1 MKAKI
6 WFRCSFVVLLEFL
19 VLSNIVFA
27 QTLSKNQSIVKTIS
41 EGIYLVN
48 VSGYAITIIDG
59 TDGLLVID
67 TGYYPGK
74 LDSVIS
80 TLFNHPVKYILNTHY
95 HTDHIMDN
103 KMLVDKGAVL
113 IANENSRDVLAAG
126 WNLPEFQS
134 MKILPVSAD
143 YLPKICF
150 RDTLDLYFNDNII
163 QAIHYPAAHT
173 VGDAIYY
180 FKNKNLVVT
189 GDLFVLYG
197 PPYIDYS
204 YGGTFSGFI
213 KAVENILSLCDDKT
227 VLIPGHGEISNKQ
240 GLLEY
245 RDKLLESKKIIAK
258 LVYEGKSLDEII
270 RKDTVRYIFNG
281 RKAYDKDFITAAYKE
296 LKK

>member
-1 MKAKI
+1 MKATI
-6 WFRCSFVVLLEFL
+6 WIRCSCIIFFGFL
-19 VLSNIVFA
+19 VLNNLTFA
-27 QTLSKNQSIVKTIS
+27 QNSSKNQSNVKNIS
-41 EGIYLVN
+41 EGICLVN
-48 VSGYAITIIDG
+48 VSGYAVTVIDG
-59 TDGLLVID
+59 QDGILVID
-67 TGYYPGK
+67 TGFYPGK

-80 TLFNHPVKYILNTHY
+80 TLFKHPVKYILNTHY
-95 HTDHIMDN
+95 HTDHILDN
-103 KMLVDKGAVL
+103 KMLVDKGAIL
-113 IANENSRDVLAAG
+113 IANEYTRDVLAAG
-126 WNLPEFQS
+126 WDLPEFQS
-134 MKILPVSAD
+134 MKILPISAK

-150 RDTLDLYFNDNII
+150 GDTLELYFNDNTI

-180 FKNKNLVVT
+180 FKNKNLIVT

-213 KAVENILSLCDDKT
+213 KAVENILNLCDDKT
-227 VLIPGHGEISNKQ
+227 ILIPGHGEVSNRQ

-258 LVYEGKSLDEII
+258 LVNEGRSLDEII

-281 RKAYDKDFITAAYKE
+281 RKGYDKDFITAAYKE

>member
-6 WFRCSFVVLLEFL
+6 WFRYSYTVLLEFL
-19 VLSNIVFA
+19 VLINLAFA
-27 QTLSKNQSIVKTIS
+27 QNSSKNQSIVKTIS
-41 EGIYLVN
+41 EGISLVN
-48 VSGYAITIIDG
+48 VSGYTVTVIDG
-59 TDGLLVID
+59 RDGLLVID

-80 TLFNHPVKYILNTHY
+80 TLFKHPVKYVLNTHY
-95 HTDHIMDN
+95 HADHIMDN
-103 KMLVDKGAVL
+103 KILVDKGAIL

-126 WNLPEFQS
+126 WNLPGFQS
-134 MKILPVSAD
+134 MKILPVSAK

-150 RDTLDLYFNDNII
+150 MDTLELYFNDNFI
-163 QAIHYPAAHT
+163 QAIHYPTAHT
-173 VGDAIYY
+173 IGDAIYY
-180 FKNKNLVVT
+180 IKNKNLIIT

-213 KAVENILSLCDDKT
+213 KAVDNILNICDDKT
-227 VLIPGHGEISNKQ
+227 ILIPGHGEISDRQ

-245 RDKLLESKKIIAK
+245 RNKLLESKKIIAK
-258 LVYEGKSLDEII
+258 LVSEGKSLDEII

-281 RKAYDKDFITAAYKE
+281 SKGYDKDFITAAYEE